1 MIHGDEFQKLY
12 FGRASAEKDYAADP
26 EKFFRT
32 YFDRYDIP
40 ARVANHERFLLL
52 GPKGSG
58 KSAAARYVDL
68 SWRRAAGIDLVYSDY
83 IDFDQVNQTQN
94 PLSTITGQLVSHD
107 VTTATDAAWRLF
119 IAIKFLSSL
128 SRDNGSSIARDTKAA
143 ALMQKLEDV
152 GLADRDYPN
161 VLRKVRERKISAGFS
176 ALFSGLGMNAGRE
189 DRAWESDQW
198 SPAQIANAL
207 LALVLRDET
216 VSRHLLSI
224 DGLDKS
230 IGDNRAYWDT
240 VASLIRV
247 GNELNTR
254 FTGSNLYLLIMCRSD
269 VFRRVRFSDS
279 AEILAD
285 SSIRIEWGSE
295 AADVKDVALWDYLAK
310 KAEISKQDLI
320 GTVPRSVPVGSG
332 GHVPGL
338 RFLVEST
345 RYTPRDFSMLFQSI
359 QSQTLKGQLPTA
371 SSVRK
376 ARDEFARNHFLN
388 ELESEAHGLLKDEV
402 ITAIPRFFSA
412 LKKRRVN
419 RNQFADAF
427 KAASMP
433 EALPLAE
440 LGEYLYIQGALGNY
454 DPNSGYTQ
462 FYHRRDANQF
472 NPHGPWE
479 LHTSLVYAFNLK
491 W

>member
-1 MIHGDEFQKLY
+1 MIHGHKFGTLY
-12 FGRASAEKDYAADP
+12 FGRASAEKDFASDP

-32 YFDRYDIP
+32 YFDRYNIP
-40 ARVANHERFLLL
+40 ARVASHERFLLL

-68 SWRRAAGIDLVYSDY
+68 SWRRERGADLVYSEY

-94 PLSTITGQLVSHD
+94 PLTTITSQLVSHD

-128 SRDNGSSIARDTKAA
+128 MRDESSSLARDGKAV
-143 ALMQKLEDV
+143 ALLHKLEDL

-161 VLRKVRERKISAGFS
+161 VLRRVRERKVSIGFS
-176 ALFSGLGMNAGRE
+176 ALFSGLGINGGRE
-189 DRAWESDQW
+189 DRSWESDQW

-207 LALVLRDET
+207 LVLIQRDET
-216 VSRHLLSI
+216 ISRHLLAI

-230 IGDNRAYWDT
+230 IGDNQAYWDT

-295 AADVKDVALWDYLAK
+295 AADAREVALWDYLAK
-310 KAEISKQDLI
+310 KAEISKQELI
-320 GTVPRSVPVGSG
+320 GLVPRSIPVGTDG
-332 GHVPGL
+332 RVAGL
-338 RFLVEST
+338 KFLVEST
-345 RYTPRDFSMLFQSI
+345 RYTPRDMSVLFGMI
-359 QSQTLKGQLPTA
+359 QSQATAGELPTA
-371 SSVRK
+371 QSVRR

-388 ELESEAHGLLKDEV
+388 ELESEAHGLLRDEV
-402 ITAIPRFFSA
+402 ITGLPRFFSA
-412 LKKRRVN
+412 LKKRRIS
-419 RNQFADAF
+419 RSDFTKALS
-427 KAASMP
+427 AASMP
-433 EALPLAE
+433 EALSVSE
-440 LGEYLYIQGALGNY
+440 LGEYLFIQGALGNY
-454 DPNSGYTQ
+454 DPYSGYTQ

-472 NPHGPWE
+472 NSHGPWE
-479 LHTSLVYAFNLK
+479 LHSSLAYAFNLK